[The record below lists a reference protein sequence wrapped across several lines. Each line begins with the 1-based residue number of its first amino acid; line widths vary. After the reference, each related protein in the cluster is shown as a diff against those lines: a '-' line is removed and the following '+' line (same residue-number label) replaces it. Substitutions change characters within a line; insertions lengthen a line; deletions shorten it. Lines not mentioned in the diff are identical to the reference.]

1 MGFDRTG
8 SAPFQFNANRL
19 GTIKPYLAEP
29 EGIDLSTDE
38 LKLVFGIQEQYFAKL
53 PKRMV
58 IPVLEGRW
66 YTEHWH
72 STTGYLYVVEPEAWV
87 PQVSHGDTMPA
98 SAFKTT
104 YVREEETITETK
116 FNAGTSAEVSIE
128 AGGTFYGVT
137 ANVKSTSDISFRYS
151 SSTTTKESLETTGTS
166 GNAPIHQLFV
176 YPKLRCKVIRKQRI
190 DYTINDSS
198 EELKWTGDSYRNGYW
213 GERWVSDKR
222 LGRVRNLGL
231 HPVPMDGNG
240 LGHKAYV
247 LPIPELTD
255 GGDDIDVTTIMSR
268 QGWVDWYVYDIDWE
282 EVEDDETID
291 LAAPRNG
298 VAFRPMTTWTTLP
311 PINPDDE

>member
-53 PKRMV
+53 PKRIV

-66 YTEHWH
+66 YTEHWY